1 MHNIVILGGNF
12 AGVGA
17 AHYILRHVVP
27 SPNSSEKLQ
36 YKVTLISPSDHTFF
50 KIGAP
55 RALVSNELIPLDKP
69 FASIPDAFSG
79 YNTSEFT
86 FIHGKAVAVDEES
99 KIVSVDSAST
109 QTSVQYDLL
118 VIATGTTSSPLWT
131 LNGNYTLTRAA
142 FEDLHRQIPRAE
154 KILIAGGGAAG
165 VETAG
170 EIANLHKGKNITILS
185 GSFRLLPKLKNVKAG
200 RSAER
205 QLESQGVKTIHNTK
219 VTSSTTLP
227 DGKTSLL
234 LSDGTTDIVDVFIDA
249 TGGTPNT
256 SFLPDHWL
264 DENKR
269 VATEPSTLRAT
280 KAPAGIYSIGDVAS
294 YSKGSAMDSSW
305 PVPALGYSIWAD
317 LIKSANED
325 GLPVGKPI
333 LKEKIYKQIEAD
345 MQIVPI
351 GPMGGVGVIFGWSVP
366 SWLVW
371 LVKSRTFMMDK
382 SAGLATGAQFLKP

>member
-17 AHYILRHVVP
+17 AHYILRHVFP
-27 SPNSSEKLQ
+27 SLNSSEKAQ

-55 RALVSNELIPLDKP
+55 RALVSNKLIPLDKP

-79 YNTSEFT
+79 YKTSEFT
-86 FIHGKAVAVDEES
+86 FVYGKAVGVDEES
-99 KIVSVDSAST
+99 KTVSVDSASAK
-109 QTSVQYDLL
+109 TSVQYDLL

-131 LNGNYTLTRAA
+131 LNDDYTLTRAA
-142 FEDLHRQIPRAE
+142 FEDLHRRIPRAE

-170 EIANLHKGKNITILS
+170 EIAHLHKGKNITILS
-185 GSFRLLPKLKNVKAG
+185 GSLRLLPRLKNVKAG
-200 RSAER
+200 TAAER
-205 QLESQGVKTIHNTK
+205 QLEAQGVKTIHNIK

-234 LSDGTTDIVDVFIDA
+234 LSDDNTEIVDVYIDA

-269 VATEPSTLRAT
+269 VATETSTLRAT

-305 PVPALGYSIWAD
+305 PIPALGYSIWSD
-317 LIKSANED
+317 LVKSANDD
-325 GLPVGKPI
+325 GLHVGNPI
-333 LKEKIYKQIEAD
+333 LKEKKYKQIEAD

-351 GPMGGVGVIFGWSVP
+351 GPMGGVGVIFGWTVP
-366 SWLVW
+366 SW
-371 LVKSRTFMMDK
+371 
-382 SAGLATGAQFLKP
+382 SAGLATGAQFVKP

>member
-17 AHYILRHVVP
+17 AHYILRHVL
-27 SPNSSEKLQ
+27 SSFNTGEKSQ

-79 YNTSEFT
+79 YKTSEFT
-86 FIHGKAVAVDEES
+86 FIHGKAVGVDEES
-99 KIVSVDSAST
+99 KTVSVDSAST
-109 QTSVQYDLL
+109 KTSVQYDLL

-142 FEDLHRQIPRAE
+142 FEDLHRRVPRAE

-170 EIANLHKGKNITILS
+170 EIAHLHKGKNITILS
-185 GSFRLLPKLKNVKAG
+185 GSLHLLPRLKNVKAG
-200 RSAER
+200 IAAER
-205 QLESQGVKTIHNTK
+205 QLESQGVKTIHNIK

-234 LSDGTTDIVDVFIDA
+234 LSDGNTEIVDVFIDA

-269 VATEPSTLRAT
+269 VATETSTLRAT

-305 PVPALGYSIWAD
+305 PIPALGYSIWSD
-317 LIKSANED
+317 LIKSANDD
-325 GLPVGKPI
+325 GLHVGKLI
-333 LKEKIYKQIEAD
+333 LKEKKYKQIEAD

-351 GPMGGVGVIFGWSVP
+351 GPMGGVGVVFGWTVP
-366 SWLVW
+366 S
-371 LVKSRTFMMDK
+371 
-382 SAGLATGAQFLKP
+382 